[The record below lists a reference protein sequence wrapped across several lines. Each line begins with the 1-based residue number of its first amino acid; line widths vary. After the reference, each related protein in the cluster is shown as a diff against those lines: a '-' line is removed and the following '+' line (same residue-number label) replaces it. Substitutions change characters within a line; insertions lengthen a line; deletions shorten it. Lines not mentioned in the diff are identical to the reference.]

1 MLVQGEERQRLVDE
15 ILNGAV
21 LGRSDQLRRLLRYLA
36 DEEAAGRGSHLTEYT
51 IGVNALGRPV
61 DYAPDIDSTVRT
73 RMHELR
79 RRLDDHYRQNPEAEW
94 RLELPKGSYRLR
106 FSRREPETSLQTV
119 VQAEAAPDDQ
129 RQQPP
134 PDARRAFILGMIL
147 ATALLG
153 VGWTAKT
160 LWVSAGERAAR
171 LIWGPMLAKG
181 ETVTL
186 LLATTPQLWVREFGD
201 SPHPVGDPP
210 QVFPMPSDPALLDW
224 YRRTTL
230 AKGEG
235 LILHPNNHSPLG
247 GEAHAAIRL
256 AAFVAERQAHVEL
269 LAGEHTGATEIR
281 ERNAVVLGRAE
292 YSRAAAA
299 LQPNDGWAVRYVPER
314 REVGIVS
321 QKGDRPSFFR
331 EGGG

>member
-1 MLVQGEERQRLVDE
+1 
-15 ILNGAV
+15 
-21 LGRSDQLRRLLRYLA
+21 
-36 DEEAAGRGSHLTEYT
+36 
-51 IGVNALGRPV
+51 
-61 DYAPDIDSTVRT
+61 
-73 RMHELR
+73 
-79 RRLDDHYRQNPEAEW
+79 
-94 RLELPKGSYRLR
+94 
-106 FSRREPETSLQTV
+106 
-119 VQAEAAPDDQ
+119 
-129 RQQPP
+129 
-134 PDARRAFILGMIL
+134 
-147 ATALLG
+147 
-153 VGWTAKT
+153 
-160 LWVSAGERAAR
+160 ERAAR

-210 QVFPMPSDPALLDW
+210 QVFPMPTDPALLDW

-230 AKGEG
+230 GKGEG

-299 LQPNDGWAVRYVPER
+299 LQPNDGWALRYVPER

-331 EGGG
+331 EGGGVVNYGLITVLTKPTDNGPKRTILFAGINSDGSEAAMSYMTSLLQLQELSEELRKGRAGLPDSYQVVVRSRSSNTRSLRAERAAVRVLETH